1 MTGVDTILS
10 NLAVKIATALPYIQK
25 SYGRA
30 QIFREIW
37 GSKGIV
43 SLPKALLDNGDYEY
57 CLPNDNRT
65 AQSYFIAAGH
75 EKYGEFDR
83 FMIGTIKRQFAFTFW
98 GQLGVGGVPLTL
110 EEIKFQIIS
119 VLQQDGKVSSIED
132 YADETYAQVF
142 PEFAYWLNRS
152 AQKSVEKKEADTQWL
167 SYPNAGFR
175 LLFTVSYVQSN
186 TVC

>member
-10 NLAVKIATALPYIQK
+10 DLAVKIQTALPYIQK

-30 QIFREIW
+30 QIFRELY

-57 CLPNDNRT
+57 CLPHDTTT

-83 FMIGTIKRQFAFTFW
+83 FMVGGIKRQFAFTFW
-98 GQLGVGGVPLTL
+98 GQLATGAVPVTL
-110 EEIKFQIIS
+110 EQVKFDVIS
-119 VLQQDGKVSSIED
+119 ILQKDGNVSSIDD

-142 PEFAYWLNRS
+142 PEFSYWLNRS
-152 AQKSVEKKEADTQWL
+152 VAKSTDKKEIDTQWL
-167 SYPNAGFR
+167 MYPSAGFR
-175 LLFTVSYVQSN
+175 LLFTISYVQSN

>member
-1 MTGVDTILS
+1 MTGVDTILT
-10 NLAVKIATALPYIQK
+10 NLAAKIATELPYIQK

-37 GSKGIV
+37 GTKGLVTI
-43 SLPKALLDNGDYEY
+43 PKALTDNGDYEY
-57 CLPNDNRT
+57 CLPNDTRT
-65 AQSYFIAAGH
+65 AQTYFIAAAP

-83 FMIGTIKRQFAFTFW
+83 FMLGQIKRQFALTFW
-98 GQLGVGGVPLTL
+98 GQLSVGGVPATL
-110 EEIKFQIIS
+110 EEIKFAVIS
-119 VLQQDGKVSSIED
+119 ILQKDHRVMSID
-132 YADETYAQVF
+132 SYADETYAHVF

-152 AQKSVEKKEADTQWL
+152 ATKSVEKKEADTQWL

-186 TVC
+186 SVC

>member
-1 MTGVDTILS
+1 MTGIDSIIA
-10 NLAVKIATALPYIQK
+10 NLAVQMAATLTFLDM

-37 GSKGIV
+37 GTKGLV
-43 SLPKALLDNGDYEY
+43 TLPKALLDNGDYEY
-57 CLPNDNRT
+57 CLPNDTRL

-83 FMIGTIKRQFAFTFW
+83 FMIGSIKRQFAFTFW
-98 GQLGVGGVPLTL
+98 GQLGNYNVPNTL
-110 EEIKFQIIS
+110 EEIKFQAIS
-119 VLQQDGKVSSIED
+119 VLQKDHRVISIDD

-142 PEFAYWLNRS
+142 PEFAYWLARS
-152 AQKSVEKKEADTQWL
+152 ATKSVEKKEADTQWL

-186 TVC
+186 KVC